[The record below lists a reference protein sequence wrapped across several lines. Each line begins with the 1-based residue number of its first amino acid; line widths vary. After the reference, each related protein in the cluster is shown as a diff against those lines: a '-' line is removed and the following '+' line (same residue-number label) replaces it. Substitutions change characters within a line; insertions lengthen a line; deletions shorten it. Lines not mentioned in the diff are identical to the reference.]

1 MIINI
6 KTFGHQSP
14 EWLKMEL
21 FERNKFHH
29 RSGVKLQ
36 SQRLNMSIIL
46 PVKHCGGSVTQDLD
60 HPFLLETQSSN
71 EGELWSRTT
80 IQNTFHHR
88 VNGLKALRA
97 GGG

>member
-1 MIINI
+1 
-6 KTFGHQSP
+6 
-14 EWLKMEL
+14 MEL
-21 FERNKFHH
+21 FERNKFHFHH

-46 PVKHCGGSVTQDLD
+46 PVKHCGGSETRDLD

-71 EGELWSRTT
+71 DHLHLSLDNHSKHISTLGEWFESDS
-80 IQNTFHHR
+80 
-88 VNGLKALRA
+88 A